1 MTAAVTNVAEVERA
15 LHAIL
20 EPGQVFEIRALDVK
34 QRYGAPATVAGY
46 FDADHIEEA
55 AQAVAGLNGTAKGVY
70 FTPNPCK
77 PDLLA
82 RCAYRID
89 RRGKADPTTSD
100 HEIERRCWL
109 LVDCD
114 PDRPA
119 GICST
124 DAEHEAAHN
133 LAQRIKTDLSAAG
146 WPDPFYSDSGNG
158 AHLMYWIDL
167 PVEDDG
173 LVEQCLKALAAKYG
187 TAAMKV
193 DTTLHNPSRIFRLPG
208 TVNRKGDDTPTRP
221 HRMARMI
228 EAPVE
233 KVFTPVELLEKL
245 AADAPAASEPISKRR
260 EPSKRPAAPDGKTGG
275 TGPEN
280 SKKWMA
286 GWLKRCAPE
295 SVEIRGPEPW
305 QGNGAR
311 WTLNPCP
318 WNDAHTND
326 SAFIVVLPDGKIG
339 AGCQHNG
346 CSAKDWKAL
355 RDLWE
360 PDRTP
365 VVILPQGEQ
374 SISEAGRALGEL
386 LAKDERF
393 FIRGGVP
400 VKVSTDP
407 DGFPQLDEVKAAGL
421 ASDFEGVAKLVRFE
435 KQKGKTEDGKDK
447 PAKLQASTC
456 CEQTAKL
463 IAASTAFRESL
474 PPIHV
479 ITRCPVLIELAGN
492 LFQISGY
499 DRQSGIYAAG
509 KPADPMDLDAALPML
524 LELVEDFRFATP
536 PDRARALAAFIT
548 PALVLGGLLRGRA
561 PVDMGEADDSQA
573 GKGYRNKLTAAVYA
587 QSVKTV
593 TQKTAGVGSLEE
605 SFNMALIRGANFV
618 ALDNVRGKID
628 SPAIESFLTEDNYTA
643 RAPYR
648 EPVEIDP
655 RRVVVMFTSNKADV
669 TTDLANR
676 SSCVRILKQPEGYT
690 FKLYP
695 EGDILDHV
703 RARQTQYLGAIFAIV
718 RAWYEAGRPR
728 TTETRHDFR
737 PWAQSLDWI
746 TRNLL
751 DAGPLLDGHRE
762 TQERMTNP
770 VLNWLR
776 DVALQVVHAKRD
788 REWLRTGDMVDLLDE
803 AGHLPPG
810 VPEGA
815 DLTDHEVRKTAQQA
829 TGRKLGVCFRS
840 GDTVSMDGIRI
851 ERREEYDPVR
861 RITFRLYCFS
871 VAANAEPQSAAPL
884 AARVEKTVEKT
895 PVQVEMPLVAAIE
908 TLNCGWSAAS
918 PAANKPLIAANAVDT
933 PLIAQSFTSSAS
945 DIAPIG
951 TSSRISRKPA
961 PDDYINHAFD
971 MAALDDSGE
980 VEEGEI
986 L

>member
-1 MTAAVTNVAEVERA
+1 MTVPSSWTTKQVSTVRHARETATQNVFVSALLDGILKGRWKKTVERVRAAVADGDGDRAKALKETLPGAMFSGTFTKRGNEYLSEHSGILCLDFDKLNGTLPEARKKLEGDPHTAALFISPSGNGLKVLVPIPADPTLHRAAYEAAAEHFAGLGLKADTAPSALASLCFVSWDPDLFTRTYPQPFTAEPPAVKIETMKAEAKPDERKTSPPPA
-15 LHAIL
+15 DDLPPWTDFANRTSWAAIL
-20 EPGQVFEIRALDVK
+20 EPHGWKAGHI
-34 QRYGAPATVAGY
+34 GADGNTHWTRPGKGDGTSAT
-46 FDADHIEEA
+46 
-55 AQAVAGLNGTAKGVY
+55 T
-70 FTPNPCK
+70 
-77 PDLLA
+77 
-82 RCAYRID
+82 
-89 RRGKADPTTSD
+89 
-100 HEIERRCWL
+100 
-109 LVDCD
+109 
-114 PDRPA
+114 
-119 GICST
+119 
-124 DAEHEAAHN
+124 
-133 LAQRIKTDLSAAG
+133 
-146 WPDPFYSDSGNG
+146 
-158 AHLMYWIDL
+158 
-167 PVEDDG
+167 
-173 LVEQCLKALAAKYG
+173 
-187 TAAMKV
+187 
-193 DTTLHNPSRIFRLPG
+193 
-208 TVNRKGDDTPTRP
+208 KGDDGPLYVFSSNAGLP
-221 HRMARMI
+221 VNEGLSKQYAFALLNHAGDMKAAAR
-228 EAPVE
+228 A
-233 KVFTPVELLEKL
+233 LRASGYGRDSKL
-245 AADAPAASEPISKRR
+245 PISGKDTNGN
-260 EPSKRPAAPDGKTGG
+260 ETPA
-275 TGPEN
+275 
-280 SKKWMA
+280 
-286 GWLKRCAPE
+286 
-295 SVEIRGPEPW
+295 
-305 QGNGAR
+305 
-311 WTLNPCP
+311 
-318 WNDAHTND
+318 
-326 SAFIVVLPDGKIG
+326 
-339 AGCQHNG
+339 
-346 CSAKDWKAL
+346 
-355 RDLWE
+355 
-360 PDRTP
+360 
-365 VVILPQGEQ
+365 VILPQGEQ
-374 SISEAGRALGEL
+374 SISDAGRALGEL
-386 LAKDERF
+386 LAKKGRF

-400 VKVSTDP
+400 VKVTTDA
-407 DGFPQLDEVKAAGL
+407 DGFPQLDEVRAAGL

-509 KPADPMDLDAALPML
+509 KPAEPMDLDTARPML

-605 SFNMALIRGANFV
+605 SFNMALIHGANFV

-676 SSCVRILKQPEGYT
+676 SSCVRILKQPEGYI
-690 FKLYP
+690 FKSYP

-703 RARQTQYLGAIFAIV
+703 RARQPRYLGAIFAIV

-776 DVALQVVHAKRD
+776 DVALQVVHAKRTGN
-788 REWLRTGDMVDLLDE
+788 WLRTGDMVDLLDE

-815 DLTDHEVRKTAQQA
+815 DLTDHEVRKSAQQA

-840 GDTVSMDGIRI
+840 GDTVTLDGIRI
-851 ERREEYDPVR
+851 ERREEYDPASRFTV
-861 RITFRLYCFS
+861 RLYCFS
-871 VAANAEPQSAAPL
+871 VAADAEPQSAAPL
-884 AARVEKTVEKT
+884 AARAEKTAEKL
-895 PVQVEMPLVAAIE
+895 PVQAEMPLVAAIE

-918 PAANKPLIAANAVDT
+918 PAADKPLIAANAVDT
-933 PLIAQSFTSSAS
+933 PLIGQSFTSSAS
-945 DIAPIG
+945 DIASIG
-951 TSSRISRKPA
+951 TISRISRKPC
-961 PDDYINHAFD
+961 PDEAKNAAFAI
-971 MAALDDSGE
+971 AALEDSGE